1 MKQFSAPAG
10 AIVRARFPESE
21 CVMRPGPKARPALV
35 LDERVHHG
43 HRQLL
48 VAYGT
53 SQHTHRIGFGCF
65 VVKAGQARTLAKE
78 TLFDLN
84 KITWWPA
91 TSEYFPTTGSEPLP
105 RSLMRDFCKEAIN
118 AKLI

>member
-1 MKQFSAPAG
+1 MKQFSAPVG

-21 CVMRPGPKARPALV
+21 SVMQPGPKVRPALV
-35 LDERVHHG
+35 LDERIRLG
-43 HRQLL
+43 QRQLL

-53 SQHTHRIGFGCF
+53 SQHTHRTGFGCF
-65 VVKAGQARTLAKE
+65 VVKAADAKSLTKD

-84 KITWWPA
+84 RIVWLPA
-91 TSEYFPTTGSEPLP
+91 TSEYFANQREQLP
-105 RSLMRDFCKEAIN
+105 KSAIDGFRLAAEY

>member
-21 CVMRPGPKARPALV
+21 SVMQPGPKARPALV
-35 LDERVHHG
+35 LDGRVHHG
-43 HRQLL
+43 QRQLL

-53 SQHTHRIGFGCF
+53 SQHTHRTGFGCF
-65 VVKAGQARTLAKE
+65 VVKAGQAKSLTKD

-84 KITWWPA
+84 KIAWLPA
-91 TSEYFPTTGSEPLP
+91 TSEYFPTTKSEPLP
-105 RSLMRDFCKEAIN
+105 RSSMKDFREEAIN